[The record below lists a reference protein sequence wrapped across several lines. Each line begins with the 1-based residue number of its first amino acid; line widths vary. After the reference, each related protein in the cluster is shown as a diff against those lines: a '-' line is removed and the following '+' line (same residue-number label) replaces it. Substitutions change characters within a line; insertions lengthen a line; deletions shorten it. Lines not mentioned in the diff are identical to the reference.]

1 MGTNGPRAIVA
12 CWEQL
17 HEAVLDLA
25 TRCATPRQRLLTIAE
40 RQILA
45 VADLGGQLNDHELRE
60 WIARLVRR
68 LQGRHN
74 VPTRSAMFSTINAMS
89 EEDVDAVLLEIV
101 AIYDETTRVEL
112 IERMRVVAA

>member
-1 MGTNGPRAIVA
+1 MT

-17 HEAVLDLA
+17 HEAVLELA
-25 TRCATPRQRLLTIAE
+25 TRSATPRQRLLAIAE

-60 WIARLVRR
+60 WIVRLVRK

-74 VPTRSAMFSTINAMS
+74 APTRSAMFSTINAMS
-89 EEDVDAVLLEIV
+89 DEDVDAILLEIV
-101 AIYDETTRVEL
+101 SIYDEVTRVEL
-112 IERMRVVAA
+112 IERMRAVAA